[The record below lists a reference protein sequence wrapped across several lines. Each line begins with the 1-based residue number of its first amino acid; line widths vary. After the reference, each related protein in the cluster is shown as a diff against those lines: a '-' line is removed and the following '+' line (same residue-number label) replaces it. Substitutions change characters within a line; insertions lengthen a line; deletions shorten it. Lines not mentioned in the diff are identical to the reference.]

1 LSISPTDVTKAKA
14 EQMNLDPCS
23 WCVEGVDTSQY
34 SRKAY
39 EAAKAHDP
47 EPIDEVVAND

>member
-1 LSISPTDVTKAKA
+1 VTKAKA

-34 SRKAY
+34 DRSIL
-39 EAAKAHDP
+39 EAAKAYDP